1 MSENNY
7 KVFWDEALKQI
18 NQELT
23 TSGQKEEFL
32 FWYDIEY
39 VEDTLNTITA
49 SVQSDFMWVQMKSRN
64 VISKIENKISEL
76 CGKSVTITYIVKKRN
91 SQTVTVTDNSSI
103 NSTIGT
109 VSQNHSSSD
118 TIQSDS
124 AVKSETAPVQR
135 NETVS
140 MTNSV
145 PVTEHPVKKH
155 PQMNENFTFDNF
167 VKGENSVYPY
177 SVALAAAKAPGENY
191 NPLIL
196 YGGVGLGKTH
206 LMQAIGNYIYN
217 NPPADK
223 PDINICFIS
232 AENFTNEFTYNI
244 RQNTPEKF
252 KSKFRKYDVLLI
264 DDIHFLLGK
273 DDTQEELFHTF
284 EALTQRKSQIVFTC
298 DRPLSEL
305 KGFHERLLSRC
316 KSGGIA
322 NLQPPSFETRKAI
335 LQKKMES
342 KNFSISD
349 EVLDLIA
356 NNVHSSV
363 RDLEGCLKTLNGY
376 AEITRQPITVELAKK
391 ALSDMFT
398 ADAPTMVTID
408 TIQKVISSYF
418 DITLADLKGKK
429 KNSNV
434 VNARQIAV
442 YLSRNLTEYSL
453 QDIGKEFGGRDHTT
467 IMHSIGKIEGLLKTD
482 PMFNSTIET
491 LIKEIKEYKK
501 P

>member
-18 NQELT
+18 KQELT
-23 TSGQKEEFL
+23 TSGQKDEFV

-49 SVQSDFMWVQMKSRN
+49 SVQSDFMWLQMKSRN
-64 VISKIENKISEL
+64 VISTIENKISEL

-91 SQTVTVTDNSSI
+91 SQTVTVTENSSI
-103 NSTIGT
+103 VT
-109 VSQNHSSSD
+109 D
-118 TIQSDS
+118 TIQSEP
-124 AVKSETAPVQR
+124 VKTINKAETAPVQ
-135 NETVS
+135 
-140 MTNSV
+140 NSV
-145 PVTEHPVKKH
+145 SISVPTSAPITQKEIRKH
-155 PQMNENFTFDNF
+155 PQMNENFTFGNF

-217 NPPADK
+217 NPPADN

-408 TIQKVISSYF
+408 TIQKVISNYF
-418 DITLADLKGKK
+418 EITLADLKGKK

-467 IMHSIGKIEGLLKTD
+467 VMHSIGKIEGLLKTD